1 MTSSSE
7 TVTQWLQ
14 AWSQGDQ
21 SALEQLVPVVQAELH
36 HLAQHYLQRERQ
48 GHTLQPSALVNEAF
62 LRLLDQPATWQN
74 RAHFFGIAAQL
85 MRRVLVE
92 HARHKNAAK
101 RGGDWE
107 RISLAEVNEA
117 ASPENPDLIALDDAL
132 NSLATFDPRQRQV
145 VELRY
150 FGGLTIE
157 ETAEVLSLSPATVE
171 REWSL
176 ARAWLRRE
184 LSNRK

>member
-1 MTSSSE
+1 MTASANA
-7 TVTQWLQ
+7 VTEWLH

-21 SALEQLVPVVQAELH
+21 TALEQLIPMVQAELH
-36 HLAQHYLQRERQ
+36 RLAQHYLQRERQ

-62 LRLLDQPATWQN
+62 IRLLDQQASWQN

-92 HARHKNAAK
+92 HARNKNCAK
-101 RGGDWE
+101 RGGEWE
-107 RISLAEVNEA
+107 RVSLAGVGDAVSGEDA
-117 ASPENPDLIALDDAL
+117 DILALDDAL
-132 NSLATFDPRQRQV
+132 HSLATFDPRQSQI

-157 ETAEVLSLSPATVE
+157 ETAEVLSISTATVE
-171 REWSL
+171 REWKL

-184 LSNRK
+184 LERG